1 MNDCLNDM
9 FDIVPS
15 LPKKV
20 ENNLD
25 RTQILEGKAKIL
37 EAKVDRNDK
46 FINEQQK
53 NIKKL
58 ESKIQDFNILELFKS
73 NGNENGEETNIISL
87 INNLDKKITSK
98 LNFMDE
104 KMKSMDEITYKSSRD
119 VKNAVNSSDLNKR
132 NFNQMKENQDLLEN
146 KLNNLE
152 KMYNSKSN
160 ETDKELQD

>member
-9 FDIVPS
+9 FAIVPS

-25 RTQILEGKAKIL
+25 RTQILEGKTKIL

-53 NIKKL
+53 NIKNL
-58 ESKIQDFNILELFKS
+58 ESKIQDLNILELFKNS
-73 NGNENGEETNIISL
+73 GNENGEETNIISL
-87 INNLDKKITSK
+87 INNLDKKIASK

-104 KMKSMDEITYKSSRD
+104 KMKNMEEITYKSNRD
-119 VKNAVNSSDLNKR
+119 VKNIVNSSDLNRR
-132 NFNQMKENQDLLEN
+132 NFNQMKENQDLLEK
-146 KLNNLE
+146 KLNNL
-152 KMYNSKSN
+152 KKC
-160 ETDKELQD
+160 